1 VLDDRACLLGMVTP
15 TEAGILRIEHPNVV
29 AGDVIV
35 TQQCMINYGEDLS
48 NEVLH
53 LTR

>member
-1 VLDDRACLLGMVTP
+1 MVTP